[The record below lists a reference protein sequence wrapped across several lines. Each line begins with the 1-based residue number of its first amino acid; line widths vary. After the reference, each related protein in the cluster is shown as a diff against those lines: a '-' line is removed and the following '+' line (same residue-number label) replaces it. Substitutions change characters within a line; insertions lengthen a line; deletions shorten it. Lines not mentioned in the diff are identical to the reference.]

1 MAKDHKV
8 KKYSVLTRV
17 AKYLTGIIV
26 LASACIALVFSV
38 LLSSQSDAEAINLAG
53 SLRMQAYRLIYQMEH
68 EPDTISHNLAEYDK
82 TLDNLVLYRLQT
94 SIIVP
99 DSVKNAYQ
107 EVLKNWR
114 SMENYVQQNQIAIYR
129 AQVDGYV
136 QKVDHF
142 VVVLQHYSEHKM
154 IMAISISI
162 ISIIII
168 LVIGSYIIGF
178 IQREVL
184 NPIEKLVKASNQVQT
199 GQFKHIDLDVEKVN
213 ELGTLSATF
222 TKMSSELQKLYG
234 FLEEKVSEKTRK
246 LSQLNRTLSTLF
258 HTSQKITSLDL
269 SYAKLSQVLSE
280 IRNSER
286 LRYIELIVNGAE
298 HLDISSGTIEE
309 NYSWQEQPISI
320 NGKIISRLRW
330 QAGLPCPDLR
340 LMQSLAQMLGRAIY
354 FIQTQR
360 QQQQLVLMEERSIIA
375 RELHDSLA
383 QVLAYLQIQLTL
395 LKHSLKNSDPVSREK
410 SFKIIADFEQA
421 LNDGYV
427 QLREL
432 LSTFRLTIQ
441 EANLQQALAQVIDS
455 LRNQT
460 DAQIT
465 LECSLPSQIFT
476 GQQLVHAL
484 QVVREAL
491 LNAIKHSQA
500 TLIEVIAHT
509 NEDGENEIIVAD
521 NGVGIPSLEE
531 PEGHYGLNIMQERTA
546 QLQAKLTIQL
556 RPTGGTEVKI
566 LLADPFT
573 QKVNKTE
580 NG

>member
-1 MAKDHKV
+1 MIDLAKEHCV

-17 AKYLTGIIV
+17 AKYLIGIIV

-53 SLRMQAYRLIYQMEH
+53 SLRMQAYRLVYQMEH
-68 EPDTISHNLAEYDK
+68 EPDTISHNLAQYDA
-82 TLDNLVLYRLQT
+82 TLDNSTLYQLQT
-94 SIIVP
+94 SVVVP
-99 DSVKNAYQ
+99 NSVKNAYQ
-107 EVLKNWR
+107 DVLRNWR
-114 SMENYVQQNQIAIYR
+114 EMEGYVQQNRIADYQ
-129 AQVDGYV
+129 AKVDGYV

-142 VVVLQHYSEHKM
+142 VVTLQHFSERKI
-154 IMAISISI
+154 IMAILISI
-162 ISIIII
+162 VSIAII
-168 LVIGSYIIGF
+168 LLIGSYIIGF
-178 IQREVL
+178 IRREVL
-184 NPIEKLVKASNQVQT
+184 NPIEKLVQASNQVQT
-199 GQFKHIDLDVEKVN
+199 GQFKHIALDVDKSN

-222 TKMSSELQKLYG
+222 TKMSSELQKLYW
-234 FLEEKVSEKTRK
+234 FLEDKVSEKTKK
-246 LSQLNRTLSTLF
+246 LSQLNRTLSMLF
-258 HTSQKITSLDL
+258 HTSQKITHIDL
-269 SYAKLSQVLSE
+269 SYTKLSEVLGE
-280 IRNSER
+280 IRNSEH
-286 LRYIELIVNGAE
+286 LRYIELIVYGAE
-298 HLDISSGTIEE
+298 HLDISAGKAEE
-309 NYSWQEQPISI
+309 NYPWQEQPISI
-320 NGKIISRLRW
+320 NGKMISRLRW

-340 LMQSLAQMLGRAIY
+340 LMQSLAQMLGRSIY

-383 QVLAYLQIQLTL
+383 QVLAFLQIQLTL
-395 LKHSLKNSDPVSREK
+395 LKHSLKDSDPAAREK

-441 EANLQQALAQVIDS
+441 EANLQQALEQVIES

-460 DAQIT
+460 TAQIT
-465 LECSLPSQIFT
+465 LDCSLPSQIFT
-476 GQQLVHAL
+476 AQQLVHAL

-521 NGVGIPSLEE
+521 NGIGIPSLEE
-531 PEGHYGLNIMQERTA
+531 PEGHYGLNIMHERTA
-546 QLQAKLTIQL
+546 QLNAKLTIQL

-566 LLADPFT
+566 LLADPFA
-573 QKVNKTE
+573 Q
-580 NG
+580 GQ